1 MMNVT
6 ITKGSFAGRTGT
18 AVPSR
23 AIGPINNRTFLVL
36 VTIIG
41 VGIMEYPLDA
51 IKIN

>member
-1 MMNVT
+1 MNVT
-6 ITKGSFAGRTGT
+6 ITKGAFAGKTGI

-23 AIGPINNRTFLVL
+23 AIGPINNRTLLVL

-51 IKIN
+51 VKVH